1 MSEFWPTELRVS
13 TDRHRLVVTFSD
25 GASFDLSAEMLRVL
39 SPSAEVQ
46 GHSPDEAVLQV
57 GKRLVD
63 ITGVQVVGNYAIQ
76 FTFSD
81 GHDSGIYSWDY
92 LEKLVNERDVLWQ
105 QYLDDLAKN
114 GASREPNDPANKPFE
129 EKAAKL
135 KPAHHCSHS

>member
-1 MSEFWPTELRVS
+1 MKIPVDIALHKKSRELELVYE
-13 TDRHRLVVTFSD
+13 DGPVRL
-25 GASFDLSAEMLRVL
+25 SFEYLRVL

-114 GASREPNDPANKPFE
+114 GASREPNDPANKSFE

>member
-1 MSEFWPTELRVS
+1 MKIPVDIALHKKSRELELVYE
-13 TDRHRLVVTFSD
+13 DGPVRLS
-25 GASFDLSAEMLRVL
+25 L
-39 SPSAEVQ
+39 Q

>member
-1 MSEFWPTELRVS
+1 MKIPVDIALHKKSRELELVYE
-13 TDRHRLVVTFSD
+13 DGPVRL
-25 GASFDLSAEMLRVL
+25 SFEYLRVL

-81 GHDSGIYSWDY
+81 GHDSGTILKSSSTRGTCSGSSISTI
-92 LEKLVNERDVLWQ
+92 LPRT
-105 QYLDDLAKN
+105 A
-114 GASREPNDPANKPFE
+114 PPANRTIRPTSPLRKRP
-129 EKAAKL
+129 
-135 KPAHHCSHS
+135 PS

>member
-1 MSEFWPTELRVS
+1 MKIPVDIALHKKSRELELVYEDS
-13 TDRHRLVVTFSD
+13 SARL
-25 GASFDLSAEMLRVL
+25 SFEYLRVL

-63 ITGVQVVGNYAIQ
+63 ITGVQLVGNYAIQ

-92 LEKLVNERDVLWQ
+92 LEKLVNEKDVLWQ
-105 QYLDDLAKN
+105 RYLDDLVQN
-114 GASREPNDPANKPFE
+114 GASREPNDPVNKPFE
-129 EKAAKL
+129 KKAAKM

>member
-1 MSEFWPTELRVS
+1 MKIPVDIALHKKSRELELVYE
-13 TDRHRLVVTFSD
+13 DGPVRL
-25 GASFDLSAEMLRVL
+25 SFEYLRVL

-81 GHDSGIYSWDY
+81 GHDSGIYSLSLIHISEPTRRTPISY
-92 LEKLVNERDVLWQ
+92 AVFCLKKK
-105 QYLDDLAKN
+105 KN
-114 GASREPNDPANKPFE
+114 TK
-129 EKAAKL
+129 KTTK
-135 KPAHHCSHS
+135 KKKKQ

>member
-1 MSEFWPTELRVS
+1 MKIPVDIALHKKSRELELVYE
-13 TDRHRLVVTFSD
+13 DGPVRL
-25 GASFDLSAEMLRVL
+25 SFEYLRVL

-114 GASREPNDPANKPFE
+114 GASREPTNKPFE

>member
-1 MSEFWPTELRVS
+1 M
-13 TDRHRLVVTFSD
+13 
-25 GASFDLSAEMLRVL
+25 
-39 SPSAEVQ
+39 
-46 GHSPDEAVLQV
+46 LQV
-57 GKRLVD
+57 GKRFVD

-114 GASREPNDPANKPFE
+114 GASRENGTSLAENKPFE